1 MGVEVFG
8 NLRSNA
14 RLEACLDKVRKGFT
28 SGSTPVL
35 AQEGTSGSYILKGPG
50 EDSVAIGVFKPIDE
64 EPFAPNNPRGM

>member
-14 RLEACLDKVRKGFT
+14 RLEACLDKVRKGFI
-28 SGSTPVL
+28 SGSTPIL
-35 AQEGTSGSYILKGPG
+35 ATEGTSGSYIFKGPG
-50 EDSVAIGVFKPIDE
+50 DESEDIGVFKPIDE